1 MATETK
7 LWHLENFNVFEGMS
21 KAEMEMVDK
30 MSRMTKT
37 DNDQFIYF
45 PDDPSTT
52 IYFLK
57 KGSVQIGATSDS
69 GQESIKAILKPGE
82 LFGELTLTDEGVR
95 SEYAKAIGGEAL
107 ICAIGMEDMEEMM
120 KKNPKMSLEITKL
133 IGFRLRKMERRLEGL
148 IFKDARTRIV
158 DFLKE
163 LAKENGQKVGEE
175 IMVKHFLTHQDIAN
189 LTASSRQTVTTVL
202 NELRGR
208 NLIYFERKKFLFRD
222 LEKLK

>member
-95 SEYAKAIGGEAL
+95 SEYAKAIGG
-107 ICAIGMEDMEEMM
+107 
-120 KKNPKMSLEITKL
+120 
-133 IGFRLRKMERRLEGL
+133 
-148 IFKDARTRIV
+148 
-158 DFLKE
+158 
-163 LAKENGQKVGEE
+163 
-175 IMVKHFLTHQDIAN
+175 
-189 LTASSRQTVTTVL
+189 
-202 NELRGR
+202 
-208 NLIYFERKKFLFRD
+208 
-222 LEKLK
+222 